1 MVIGTA
7 VFLIAS
13 FDEEKTLLSI
23 AFECFSAY
31 STVGLSV
38 GITPDL
44 SSAAKVVIIATM
56 FIGRVSMLTIL
67 IAILRRVKYLN
78 YKYPQEEILMN

>member
-7 VFLIAS
+7 IFLIAS

-31 STVGLSV
+31 STVGLSI
-38 GITPDL
+38 GITPEL
-44 SSAAKVVIIATM
+44 SSASKVVIICTM

-67 IAILRRVKYLN
+67 IAMLRRVKYLN